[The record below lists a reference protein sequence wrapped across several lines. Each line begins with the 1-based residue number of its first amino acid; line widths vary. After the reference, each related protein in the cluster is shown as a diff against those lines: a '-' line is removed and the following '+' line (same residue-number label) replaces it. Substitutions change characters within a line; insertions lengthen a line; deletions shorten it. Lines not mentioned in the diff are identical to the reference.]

1 MDTQKEVMDVIVIG
15 GGPAG
20 LMAAGQAAMHGAGT
34 TLLEKMEHPGEK
46 LNITGKGRC
55 NLTNT
60 EPQEEF
66 ITHFGKQG
74 RFLRQAFA
82 RFFRQELLDFLADI
96 GIKVHTE
103 RGGRIFPDGEDAK
116 QVTQNLTQ
124 WALRQG
130 VNLQTRNKVKALLVE
145 DGLIRGVLTQANQ
158 RLSAKTVILATGG
171 ASFTHTGSSGDGYQM
186 AAQIGHT
193 VVPIRPALV
202 PLKTKGDICQ
212 RMQGLTLRNVR
223 VTVFIDGKTALQD
236 FGEML
241 FTHFGISGPIILSM
255 SGRIVDALRTGQKV
269 EASIDLKP
277 ALDEKQLD
285 ARLLRDMDAHGKQH
299 YRSLLKGLLPQ
310 KMIAV
315 IASLS
320 GISEDK
326 ACHQI
331 TAQERANLLRL
342 LKDLRLEINGHLPL
356 EAAMVTAGGVSL
368 KEVDPRSMQSRLI
381 EGLYFAG
388 EVLDLAAD
396 TGGYNLQAA
405 FSTGWLA
412 GRCAAQSLQSG
423 EHS

>member
-1 MDTQKEVMDVIVIG
+1 MDNKTVVPDVIVIG

-20 LMAAGQAAMHGAGT
+20 LMAAGQAAMHGART
-34 TLLEKMEHPGEK
+34 TLLEKMERTGEK

-60 EPQEEF
+60 DPREEF
-66 ITHFGKQG
+66 INHFGKQG

-82 RFFRQELLDFLADI
+82 RFFSQDLLDFFADI
-96 GIKVHTE
+96 GVKTHPE
-103 RGGRIFPDGEDAK
+103 RGGRIFPDGEDA
-116 QVTQNLTQ
+116 QEVTQELVQ
-124 WALRQG
+124 WAIMQG
-130 VNLQTRNKVKALLVE
+130 VNIQTKSKVKALIVE
-145 DGLIRGVLTQANQ
+145 DDHIKGVLTQTNR
-158 RLSAKTVILATGG
+158 RLSAKAVILATGG

-186 AAQIGHT
+186 AAQLGHT

-212 RMQGLTLRNVR
+212 RMQGLTLRNVK
-223 VTVFIDGKTALQD
+223 VTIFIDGKAALQD

-255 SGRIVDALRTGQKV
+255 SGRIVDALLAGQKV

-277 ALDEKQLD
+277 ALDDKQLD

-299 YRSLLKGLLPQ
+299 YQSLLKGLLPQ
-310 KMIAV
+310 KMIPV
-315 IASLS
+315 MTDLS
-320 GISEDK
+320 GIPEDK

-331 TAQERANLLRL
+331 NAQERASLLRL
-342 LKDLRLEINGHLPL
+342 LKDLRLEVSGHLPL

-368 KEVDPRSMQSRLI
+368 KEVDPRSMQSRLVK
-381 EGLYFAG
+381 GLYFAG

-412 GRCAAQSLQSG
+412 GRCAAQFLQTDEPS
-423 EHS
+423 